1 MVSNDSD
8 TLRSLALEN
17 MKRTVAF
24 FGGHASDGKGDEG
37 EDEDAKMLKLKVK
50 YNLNFHQSNVA
61 MAAMREHD
69 RRSKSRKQVRAT
81 SGKQD
86 DEHPSA
92 KKLKTEEPTDEEP
105 SLIDDKTIEQ
115 IETASLAKDL
125 VAGGSAKS
133 SAGNTALT
141 VLTNPKNFGR
151 VKTENPGVTN
161 ALAIA
166 QDRPDWHPPW
176 KLYRVLMGHLGWVRS
191 VAVDPANEWFCT
203 GAADRTIKIWD
214 LASGK
219 LKLTL
224 TGHIGA
230 VRGLAISDRHP
241 YMFSAGDDKQVKCW
255 DLEYNKVIRNYH
267 GHLSGVYAAE
277 VHPSLDLLVT
287 GGRDAT
293 IRVWDMRTKAQVFAL
308 GGHRHTINSIQ
319 TQKVDPQIISGSA
332 DSMIRLWDL
341 AAGKSM
347 STLTN
352 HKKGVRA
359 VACNPREFSFASA
372 SADNIKTWRLP
383 EGVFMRNLSG
393 HNVIVNSL
401 SVNDDGVMVSG
412 GDDGTLAFWDYQS
425 AHEFYRTQTQVQ
437 PGSLDCEAG
446 IFGSAFDMTGTRL
459 ITVETDKTVKMWKED
474 NQATPE
480 THPLSWKPNILPQRY

>member
-8 TLRSLALEN
+8 KLRSLALEN
-17 MKRTVAF
+17 KKRTVAL
-24 FGGHASDGKGDEG
+24 FGGHALDGQGDEG
-37 EDEDAKMLKLKVK
+37 EDEGARMVKLKVK
-50 YNLNFHQSNVA
+50 YNLNFHTSNVA

-69 RRSKSRKQVRAT
+69 RKSSSRKQDRDS
-81 SGKQD
+81 SGQQD
-86 DEHPSA
+86 DQQHPSA
-92 KKLKTEEPTDEEP
+92 KKLKTEEPTDEEQ
-105 SLIDDKTIEQ
+105 SSIDDKTIKQ
-115 IETASLAKDL
+115 METASVAKDL
-125 VAGGSAKS
+125 SIGGSAKS
-133 SAGNTALT
+133 SARGDALI
-141 VLTNPKNFGR
+141 VRTNPKNFGG
-151 VKTENPGVTN
+151 VKTNNPGVAN

-293 IRVWDMRTKAQVFAL
+293 ARVWDMRTKAQVFAL
-308 GGHRHTINSIQ
+308 GGHRDTINSIQ

-332 DSMIRLWDL
+332 DSTIRLWDL

-372 SADNIKTWRLP
+372 SADNIKVWR
-383 EGVFMRNLSG
+383 FTS
-393 HNVIVNSL
+393 
-401 SVNDDGVMVSG
+401 
-412 GDDGTLAFWDYQS
+412 
-425 AHEFYRTQTQVQ
+425 
-437 PGSLDCEAG
+437 
-446 IFGSAFDMTGTRL
+446 
-459 ITVETDKTVKMWKED
+459 TVHFSPW
-474 NQATPE
+474 TPNNGE
-480 THPLSWKPNILPQRY
+480 V